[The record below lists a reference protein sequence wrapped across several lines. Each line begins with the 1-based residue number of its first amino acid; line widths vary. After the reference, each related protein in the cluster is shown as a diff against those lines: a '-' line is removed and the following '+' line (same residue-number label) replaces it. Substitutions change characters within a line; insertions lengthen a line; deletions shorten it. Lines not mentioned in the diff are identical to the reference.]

1 MKSKSIRIRITL
13 WFTAALALIVA
24 LTFAVI
30 LSVSNSVI
38 QKTVQDNLIETVE
51 NNVDEIE
58 FFSLTAPANDDNDD
72 DYYIAYNGG
81 YLEID
86 DDFLDQVNGIS
97 TTLCRSDGALLYLL
111 YGSNSTVKETLS
123 LPFTDGQVQ
132 TIPIDGVTYYI
143 FDRMLTQ
150 NGLDGLWLRGIVSE
164 EQGDTQLSAI
174 VRLSLILL
182 PLLVLFAV
190 VGGYLIAGRTL
201 KPIHEIADAASQ
213 ISQGRDLKKR
223 IDLGKGTDEL
233 HQLADTFNGMFERL
247 DQAFEAER
255 QFTSDASHELRTPMS
270 VILAQCEYSL
280 EEPQNTEEYQ
290 NALRVIQR
298 QGGKMSKLINDMLD
312 FIRLEKKADH
322 YPRAPLDLSQLV
334 SSLCED
340 MALIRENGIILTYH
354 VAESIFVNGN
364 PELLTRL
371 LINLIG
377 NAYRYGTPD
386 GHITVHLTR
395 SGDTIQLSVADDG
408 IGISKDQQEKI
419 FQRFY
424 QVDPSRSNG
433 GTGLGLAI
441 VQEIAR
447 FHGGT
452 VKVLSA
458 PGEGST
464 FILTL
469 PNECK

>member
-1 MKSKSIRIRITL
+1 MKNKSIRIRITF
-13 WFTAALALIVA
+13 WFAVALLLIVA

-30 LSVSNSVI
+30 LSVSHSVL

-58 FFSLTAPANDDNDD
+58 FLSSIDRSDTDDDND
-72 DYYIAYNGG
+72 YYLEYHDG

-97 TTLCRSDGALLYLL
+97 TTLCYSDGILLYLL
-111 YGSNSTVKETLS
+111 YGSDSIAKETFSLS
-123 LPFTDGQVQ
+123 FSDGQVQ
-132 TIPIDGVTYYI
+132 EITIDGVTYYI

-150 NGLDGLWLRGIVSE
+150 KALDGLWLRGIVSE
-164 EQGDTQLSAI
+164 EQGTTQLSTIAGI
-174 VRLSLILL
+174 SLILL
-182 PLLVLFAV
+182 PLLVLFAI
-190 VGGYLIAGRTL
+190 VGGYLIAGKAL

-223 IDLGKGTDEL
+223 IELGEGNDEL
-233 HQLADTFNGMFERL
+233 HQLANTFNGMFERL
-247 DQAFEAER
+247 DQSFEAER

-270 VILAQCEYSL
+270 VILAQCEFSL
-280 EEPQNTEEYQ
+280 EAPQTAEEYQ
-290 NALRVIQR
+290 SALRVIQR

-312 FIRLEKKADH
+312 FIRLEKKAGN
-322 YPRAPLDLSQLV
+322 YPRTSLDLSQLV

-340 MALIRENGIILTYH
+340 MALIRENEITLTWN
-354 VAESIFVNGN
+354 VAESISVNGN
-364 PELLTRL
+364 YELLTRL
-371 LINLIG
+371 LVNLIG
-377 NAYRYGTPD
+377 NAYRYGKPN
-386 GHITVHLTR
+386 GHTMVNLTR
-395 SGDTIQLSVADDG
+395 TKDAILLSVTDDG
-408 IGISKDQQEKI
+408 IGIPEEQQEKI

-424 QVDPSRSNG
+424 QVDSSRSNE
-433 GTGLGLAI
+433 GTGLGLSM

-452 VKVLSA
+452 VAVRST

-464 FILTL
+464 FTLTL
-469 PNECK
+469 PA